1 MLAMPSTLQSA
12 PGLLALAE
20 HLPMDPMPASPAT
33 CHRGQTSAGSPV
45 RYASDNRSSSPLPS
59 PLPTS
64 KSRSSVGFWNRV
76 TRQIGTPCERIGT
89 GAPKVIPFREPSPAL
104 PVPTHEV
111 SVIPSHSERQY
122 RSVVPLRIWMSCSEP
137 DHPRSRSLPLPV
149 SPVAGGTVRSS
160 CCSCDG
166 LTRPHPDAQRSREA
180 LHGTHCTTRR
190 FTKPR
195 AFITTFTRRDGRSF
209 RSGFIWFFGIRTSG
223 SSNCPATPH
232 VGAALGSGG
241 SKPSRRAPRIL
252 SGDLSDPGAGHDGV
266 ARPTHASSL
275 ITQTPFCLASASQL
289 SSPSAQISVG
299 VPREEVVAASKVSHT
314 AAQLP
319 PRPATRSP

>member
-1 MLAMPSTLQSA
+1 
-12 PGLLALAE
+12 
-20 HLPMDPMPASPAT
+20 
-33 CHRGQTSAGSPV
+33 
-45 RYASDNRSSSPLPS
+45 
-59 PLPTS
+59 
-64 KSRSSVGFWNRV
+64 
-76 TRQIGTPCERIGT
+76 
-89 GAPKVIPFREPSPAL
+89 
-104 PVPTHEV
+104 PTHEV

-275 ITQTPFCLASASQL
+275 ITQTPFWLASASQL

-319 PRPATRSP
+319 PRPATRSPRTRVAGPNTTAVSPSATENARRLISSCLCSTSSPAHNTRPCRPTPGVERRDSVARRCAGLLLG